1 MIRWLFFVAGVAL
14 LALVVHRAGPGRIAG
29 DVASQG
35 WVILPFILLS
45 AAESALHALSCLRCM
60 TPAHRGSISSVRMF
74 LLYHLAFAINL
85 VTPTGDV
92 GGDVAR
98 GIAMRRHVPTA
109 EAASSIL
116 VNKVSFSI
124 VRILLAAG
132 LAGAAVVGLPM
143 DARGGWAVGL
153 GSALT
158 LTGLLLFGLLQAR
171 GVLGPT
177 LVRLARAGGRKRQ
190 EWMRAHAAELDAA
203 LGSFYANHRR
213 DLAVSVAFDLAGF
226 LVGIVQR
233 CFVLAAL
240 IGPGTLPPSRLL
252 LAGAGIWGIS
262 NLVDVVFFFVMGRLG
277 VREGGYQAA
286 FEAVGL
292 PGVKGLSMS
301 VVDRVDQLFWMLLG
315 LGVYWAYVLRPA
327 PGAAAMVPAPEEA
340 PQ

>member
-60 TPAHRGSISSVRMF
+60 TPAHRGSISSLRMF

-252 LAGAGIWGIS
+252 LA
-262 NLVDVVFFFVMGRLG
+262 
-277 VREGGYQAA
+277 
-286 FEAVGL
+286 
-292 PGVKGLSMS
+292 
-301 VVDRVDQLFWMLLG
+301 
-315 LGVYWAYVLRPA
+315 
-327 PGAAAMVPAPEEA
+327 
-340 PQ
+340 